1 MQWPCPAEE
10 HRADPVLLGL
20 RRVRIGQFLGVPLG
34 GSGGRLAEQ
43 ARAQNVL
50 DHASA
55 MRPSIDH
62 DVDRCP
68 RIQPF
73 DQADGCG
80 EPVGCDQI
88 GLGDVDPVGELHL
101 VDKQIS
107 HGAFV
112 VHGVDRREV
121 GEELS
126 GDDGLQGDTTCPEIH
141 GATANRTDTVFSAD
155 TPGHVVSH
163 DGNLVL
169 FGDGDGTMQR
179 FSTDD
184 LLALSGDDPAPEATV
199 DETEPHHGVAVE
211 LSDGTFVHTEGTEEY
226 RDTVTAVDAD
236 GEEIASSSDCPGVH
250 GEAAAADDVLA
261 FGCED
266 GILIFD
272 DGEFTK
278 VDAPDSYGRIGNQA
292 GSEVSPVVLGD
303 YKVEED
309 LDDDEIERPER
320 VSLTNTATGELQL
333 VDLDASY
340 SFRSLGR
347 GPDGEALVLG
357 TDGKLHVIDP
367 ESGDVTDSW
376 EVIDPWEEPVEWQE
390 PSPTLFVQSDRAY
403 VTEPETNEIHAVD
416 LSTGGVVGSVE
427 LDDAPNELTGVTG

>member
-1 MQWPCPAEE
+1 MSHLPTTSLRNRGVRPS
-10 HRADPVLLGL
+10 RRL
-20 RRVRIGQFLGVPLG
+20 RRSATAAVAASLSAVLVLAGCSTDGDDDSDAS
-34 GSGGRLAEQ
+34 GSSEA
-43 ARAQNVL
+43 A
-50 DHASA
+50 
-55 MRPSIDH
+55 
-62 DVDRCP
+62 
-68 RIQPF
+68 
-73 DQADGCG
+73 
-80 EPVGCDQI
+80 
-88 GLGDVDPVGELHL
+88 
-101 VDKQIS
+101 
-107 HGAFV
+107 
-112 VHGVDRREV
+112 V
-121 GEELS
+121 GEEVDAPEPRLLTTYDGGFYVLDAETLEVVSDEKIDGFNRLNQVGDGRHALLS
-126 GDDGLQGDTTCPEIH
+126 TGEGFQLIDAGVWTEDHSDHGHSYAGDPVF
-141 GATANRTDTVFSAD
+141 TDTVFSAD

-184 LLALSGDDPAPEATV
+184 FLALSGDDPAPEATV

-367 ESGDVTDSW
+367 ESGDVIDSW

-390 PSPTLFVQSDRAY
+390 PSPTLFVQGDRAY

-416 LSTGGVVGSVE
+416 LSTGEVVGSVE
-427 LDDAPNELTGVTG
+427 LDEAPNELTGVTG